1 MRYVALDIETTGLD
15 RKKDKILQLAMVVDE
30 IGGRGNPMPI
40 EDLPTFEGLVH
51 YRRLEGEP
59 AALAMHGEIFGAIS
73 RCRFEGD
80 LCEVDLRGRKV
91 ATHTAESGLYLAA
104 HHFLKPFAE
113 SGPLIA
119 AGKNVAGFDLPF
131 LPGDLRDMFHHR
143 VIDVGSVALGWNPKL
158 WALGKVPGMVE
169 LIEPRR
175 AHDALEDARDVVRL
189 LRKYAER
196 LQL

>member
-30 IGGRGNPMPI
+30 IGGRGDPMAI
-40 EDLPTFEGLVH
+40 GDLPTFEGLVY

-59 AALAMHGEIFGAIS
+59 AALAMHSEIFRAIS
-73 RCRFEGD
+73 RCKFEGD
-80 LCEVDLRGRKV
+80 PCEVDLRGREV
-91 ATHTAESGLYLAA
+91 TTHAAESGLYVAA
-104 HHFLKPFAE
+104 HHFLKPLAE

-131 LPGDLRDMFHHR
+131 LPGDLRSLFHHR
-143 VIDVGSVALGWNPKL
+143 TIDVGSVALGWNRRF
-158 WALGKVPGMVE
+158 WSGDKVPG
-169 LIEPRR
+169 LIDLIDPRK

-189 LRKYAER
+189 LRKYTGGAR
-196 LQL
+196 P